1 MAWPWPEVI
10 PARVIPEDTNSQCW
24 KPAVIWRDTHLQQV
38 TEFVGDSSH
47 VREAA
52 LNLGLC
58 LLSPESLAKQFAA
71 VTLQGRDP

>member
-1 MAWPWPEVI
+1 MA
-10 PARVIPEDTNSQCW
+10 
-24 KPAVIWRDTHLQQV
+24 AVIQRDTHLQQV

-58 LLSPESLAKQFAA
+58 LLTPESLAKQFAA